1 MTLVSFASAFGVAI
15 TYDLNGGQLP
25 NGDTIYQIDSS
36 NAGTVLDNPT
46 RDGYIF
52 AGWCAESDYTAAT
65 NTCSNRLGLET
76 ITNGDVSKTMVR
88 WTVPDN
94 VANNTTYIA
103 LWEEDKFQIKT
114 TNNTDEF
121 VFSMSASGNF
131 WVDWGD
137 GNIEYINKNNTDDI
151 IYSHTYTT
159 TASYV
164 IHFGGLA
171 TGYIDFESD
180 EIAPAIAFG
189 YSDNNTAD
197 KVLAVTGSLGAI
209 FPTLHN
215 GANNT
220 DYPIF
225 AATFAQCTSLTSIP
239 SGLFSGVSGSVR
251 YMFMQTFYGCTSLTS
266 ILSGLF
272 SGVSGSADYMF
283 AYTFW
288 NCTSLTSI
296 PSDLFRGVS
305 GSADWMFVFTFADC
319 TSLTSL
325 PNSLFPNIISAPTT
339 KMFSGMFYGCTNLS
353 GYVPATLFGNMNSN
367 NYSVG
372 PMENIFGN
380 TNLNTSCP
388 VGTRQYLTGF
398 EDDWYLDENCTDPN
412 DSNCGFAVSCIADN
426 GVLCQAGE
434 YRDENGVCAPCPIG
448 SYCASVP
455 TVYTENNTGATQ
467 CGENATTTALGATEC
482 MCNYNMVWDS
492 INNRCECPDTNK
504 TWTNIETTDGY
515 LHDFGNGE
523 KACVLETT
531 IANDVSAAQACIAGS
546 DNCDWMTAG
555 LSVNACKYDAVT
567 GDYDDCSRVIRI
579 CKQEDLAPFFTEEL
593 PINQMMTVMGL
604 SSNTPGWNWDNNF
617 FVNNISSYNEVTN
630 TVLSA
635 SSYNMCCAAGEY
647 MLVEGGVGACS
658 TCESGYYC
666 PGGGFTTNETAGLEN
681 CPEHSHPNANGSA
694 CECDTNYAMDEN
706 TGVCTV
712 VCPATGHHYTQWN
725 QDGSGIME
733 YPSGNSYDNTVAN
746 CVTMRMY
753 VNDNSYIQGE
763 NPTAADY
770 VAAGG
775 RVAFCKYNTATGYYD
790 GACTKAYTMCEDDD
804 IATMMGSL
812 ATGGIIPLI
821 DNLAGLTGNI
831 DYNLLFTQPSN
842 DVQTVD
848 RCVAITCL
856 AGTYLDTS
864 GAEYACS
871 NCPEGFWC
879 PGGAWVSGLTTDQ
892 GKNQCPTA
900 GDSIDGLVYT
910 SAARSDAIT
919 DCYTNCPST
928 PNCVANVANTSGN
941 CSYVDNIATV
951 SDTPVKYYGGTCAT
965 KFTDCVAGFGAASF
979 ATWIN
984 QNLNALD
991 YGNMCKFTRVGVC
1004 TNGCQESDWCPTLMP
1019 GEFFAHIDNGPI
1031 TNVYGIASCN
1041 AFDSNTPVADRN
1053 FAPTATGNHCWLKMT
1068 AFDDMEIETSGWVY
1082 VQSYSDKATCADS
1095 CGNFDYTSS
1104 ENMALMSG
1112 LINSMSGNNVCKPN
1126 DITITWDGVENAGNA
1141 GMCTY
1146 GGNLTTP
1153 TAGPTVLPDYCNE
1166 NGCTFLGWVVQAAS
1180 SDGSESEEPG
1190 GGGD

>member
-1 MTLVSFASAFGVAI
+1 MFVAFLLMPASAFGVAI

-65 NTCSNRLGLET
+65 STCSNRLGLET

-121 VFSMSASGNF
+121 VFSISASGNF

-171 TGYIDFESD
+171 TGYIDLESD
-180 EIAPAIAFG
+180 EIAPAITFS
-189 YSDNNTAD
+189 YSDNNNAD

-225 AATFAQCTSLTSIP
+225 VATFAQ
-239 SGLFSGVSGSVR
+239 
-251 YMFMQTFYGCTSLTS
+251 
-266 ILSGLF
+266 
-272 SGVSGSADYMF
+272 
-283 AYTFW
+283 
-288 NCTSLTSI
+288 CTSLTSI

-305 GSADWMFVFTFADC
+305 GSADYMFANTFWGCTSLKSIPSGLFSGVSGAAEAMFSGTFMDC

-325 PNSLFPNIISAPTT
+325 PNSLFPNITSAPTT
-339 KMFSGMFYGCTNLS
+339 QMFSVMFYGCTNLS

-372 PMENIFGN
+372 PMEYIFGN

-448 SYCASVP
+448 YYCASVP
-455 TVYTENNTGATQ
+455 TVYTANNTGATQ
-467 CGENATTTALGATEC
+467 CGENATTPALGATEC
-482 MCNYNMVWDS
+482 KCNYSMVWNAE
-492 INNRCECPDTNK
+492 NNECNCPQSNK
-504 TWTNIETTDGY
+504 TWTDMEVSDGY
-515 LHDFGNGE
+515 LHDFGNGN
-523 KACVLETT
+523 KACVSMMMSAADTEIAGACIDSASPEESATCDWT
-531 IANDVSAAQACIAGS
+531 IA
-546 DNCDWMTAG
+546 G
-555 LSVNACKYDAVT
+555 LKISACKYDGT
-567 GDYDDCSRVIRI
+567 DYNDCSQAIGI
-579 CKQEDLAPFFTEEL
+579 CKSEDMAPFFTEEL
-593 PINQMMTVMGL
+593 PVDQMMTVMGL
-604 SSNTPGWNWDNNF
+604 SSDTPGWDWDTDF
-617 FVNNISSYNEVTN
+617 FVNNISSYNGVTH

-635 SSYNMCCAAGEY
+635 NSYNMCCAAGEY
-647 MLVEGGVGACS
+647 MLVESGVGTCTACAD
-658 TCESGYYC
+658 GYYC

-681 CPEHSHPNANGSA
+681 CPEHQHPNANGSA
-694 CECDTNYAMDEN
+694 CECDTNYTMDEN

-712 VCPATGHHYTQWN
+712 VCPATGNHYTHWED
-725 QDGSGIME
+725 DGSGIME
-733 YPSGNSYDNTVAN
+733 YLSGNSYDNTVAN

-770 VAAGG
+770 AAAGG
-775 RVAFCKYNTATGYYD
+775 RVAFCKYNTSTGYYD

-821 DNLAGLTGNI
+821 NTLAGLTGNI
-831 DYNLLFTQPSN
+831 NYNTLFTQPSDN
-842 DVQTVD
+842 VVTED
-848 RCVAITCL
+848 RCIAITCL
-856 AGTYLDTS
+856 AGTYLDTY

-910 SAARSDAIT
+910 SAAGSDAIT
-919 DCYTNCPST
+919 DCYANCPST

-965 KFTDCVAGFGAASF
+965 KFTNCNAGYSNPP
-979 ATWIN
+979 TDITSWIE
-984 QNLNALD
+984 QNLESMNYVRMCTLD
-991 YGNMCKFTRVGVC
+991 RNICNNF
-1004 TNGCQESDWCPTLMP
+1004 NCQGQDWCPTLHG
-1019 GEFFAHIDNGPI
+1019 GEFFGHIENGPI

-1041 AFDSNTPVADRN
+1041 AFDSSTPVADRN
-1053 FAPTATGNHCWLKMT
+1053 FAPTATGVHCWVKLTKI
-1068 AFDDMEIETSGWVY
+1068 DDMEIGTSGWIHR
-1082 VQSYSDKATCADS
+1082 ADYNS
-1095 CGNFDYTSS
+1095 VNECSS
-1104 ENMALMSG
+1104 ECFDDLSLSDANDLPFLNALIASAY
-1112 LINSMSGNNVCKPN
+1112 GNKVCTPN
-1126 DITITWDGVENAGNA
+1126 DISIAWDGVENAGNA

-1153 TAGPTVLPDYCNE
+1153 TAGPTVLPDYCSV
-1166 NGCTFLGWVVQAAS
+1166 NGCTFLGWVVQTTS
-1180 SDGSESEEPG
+1180 GTSGGS
-1190 GGGD
+1190 